1 MSTVPTRFLILSD
14 THNFDINDS
23 NISEHPIK
31 NSLPAADVVL
41 HCGDLTH
48 CGGTSS
54 YKKAIKLLASIDAK
68 LKLVIAGNHDL
79 ELDQSFWKTHLDE
92 GDEPEDHDEALEV
105 MRGELAQ
112 QAGVVYLDE
121 GTHSFTLDNGARLS
135 IYASPYTPAFNDW
148 AFAYEHDQDRFNKP
162 QDTLHGTV
170 SIAEKPIPDFGEVD
184 VVMTHGPPKN
194 ILDHCPQGHAG
205 CPNLFQAINR
215 ARPLLHCFGHIH
227 EGSGATLMD
236 WISSTAC
243 VQNLH
248 NGFPEPF
255 RQDFVRG
262 DTTLMVNAAI
272 NDGANVP
279 VNAPWLVN
287 LMLPRSDDSRI

>member
-14 THNFDINDS
+14 THNFDIDDTNL
-23 NISEHPIK
+23 NNHPLK
-31 NSLPAADVVL
+31 SSLPAADVVL

-68 LKLVIAGNHDL
+68 LKLVIGGNHDL
-79 ELDQSFWKTHLDE
+79 ELDQDFWKTHLDE

-112 QAGVVYLDE
+112 DAGVVYLEE
-121 GTHSFTLDNGARLS
+121 GIRSFTLENGARLS

-148 AFAYEHDQDRFNKP
+148 AFAYEHEQDRFNKP
-162 QDTLHGTV
+162 QDTMDASV
-170 SIAEKPIPDFGEVD
+170 SIAEKPMPDFGEVD
-184 VVMTHGPPKN
+184 VVMTHGPPKG
-194 ILDHCPQGHAG
+194 ILDHCPQGDVG
-205 CPNLFQAINR
+205 CPNLLQAITR

-227 EGSGATLMD
+227 EGSGAVLVD
-236 WISSTAC
+236 WKLSNAGFESVPNKFPDPVKQGLIS
-243 VQNLH
+243 
-248 NGFPEPF
+248 
-255 RQDFVRG
+255 G
-262 DTTLMVNAAI
+262 DKTLMVNAAI

-279 VNAPWLVN
+279 TNAPWLVE
-287 LMLPRSDDSRI
+287 LMLPRSENPGK